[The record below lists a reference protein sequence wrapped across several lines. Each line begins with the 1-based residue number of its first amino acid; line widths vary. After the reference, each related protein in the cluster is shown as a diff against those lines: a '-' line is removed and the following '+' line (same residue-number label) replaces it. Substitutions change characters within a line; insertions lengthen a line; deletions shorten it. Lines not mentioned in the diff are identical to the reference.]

1 MKVSLNWCPLCE
13 KTRLQHIEPTL
24 WKCDNCNI
32 LFELTTFF
40 YGIENDGMV
49 MRLEFTITDKGEKEV
64 NDGRVDAR
72 KPM

>member
-1 MKVSLNWCPLCE
+1 MKISLNWCPLCE

-24 WKCDNCNI
+24 WKCSNCNI

-40 YGIENDGMV
+40 YGTENDGMI
-49 MRLEFTITDKGEKEV
+49 MKLEFTITDKGEEEV
-64 NDGRVDAR
+64 DDGRIDAR